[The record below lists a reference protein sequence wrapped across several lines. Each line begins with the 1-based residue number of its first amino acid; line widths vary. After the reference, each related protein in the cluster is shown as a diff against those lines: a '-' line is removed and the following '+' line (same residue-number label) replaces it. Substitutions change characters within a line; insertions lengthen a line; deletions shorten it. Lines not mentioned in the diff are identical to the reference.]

1 MDEKKIRES
10 IERDYGTLS
19 GPMTLDEFRS
29 MLDSLDAE
37 DEED

>member
-1 MDEKKIRES
+1 MDEMKIRES
-10 IERDYGTLS
+10 IERDYGQLN
-19 GPMTLDEFRS
+19 GPMTLNEFFS